1 MVTMDKYIKTD
12 VDGMVKDLTS
22 GAILNVDNGGLD
34 AYRRQKAVLESA
46 KSTNKRINKLENDI
60 GEIKQMLQLLLKR

>member
-1 MVTMDKYIKTD
+1 MDKYIKTD
-12 VDGMVKDLTS
+12 VEGMVKDLTS

-46 KSTNKRINKLENDI
+46 KSTNGRINKLENDI

>member
-1 MVTMDKYIKTD
+1 MDKYIKTN
-12 VDGMVKDLTS
+12 VEGMVKDLTS

-34 AYRRQKAVLESA
+34 AYKRQKAVLESA
-46 KSTNKRINKLENDI
+46 KSTVGRIDKLENDI

>member
-1 MVTMDKYIKTD
+1 MDKYIKTN
-12 VDGMVKDLTS
+12 VEGMVKDLTS

-46 KSTNKRINKLENDI
+46 KSTNKRIDKLENDV
-60 GEIKQMLQLLLKR
+60 GEIKQMLQQLLKR